1 MRVCLCTPTPTA
13 QDGED
18 VYEYSYHPLSLLIA
32 KSIFL
37 HPDIRTLMPASKS
50 LAWWTMRYGR
60 VHQDLL
66 EQNSVTLKTHM
77 DAVIPIALANYG
89 VAAAAA
95 SSSAGSSTAAAAP
108 AAVTPLQHRLT
119 THVYME
125 ACHVFH
131 SYWQYRQIEECLAE
145 TQRQLGVEVELTG
158 LMGKRTRWQKEEKAQ
173 LLVRVI
179 PSDKRLA
186 EMEEEKKNP
195 SRPVDP
201 LLIELLPHSLALD
214 SDVLLP
220 TLALSSPDQ
229 SFIDAPLSVCDQAL
243 LLAIFE
249 NTNRTASSHITRDE
263 KMMAY
268 IARLLEEQR
277 SGRTSSVHTL
287 RAQRIMGK
295 GLMRVRSR
303 TAC

>member
-1 MRVCLCTPTPTA
+1 M
-13 QDGED
+13 
-18 VYEYSYHPLSLLIA
+18 YEYSYHPLSLLIA

-37 HPDIRTLMPASKS
+37 QSDIRALMPASKS

-77 DAVIPIALANYG
+77 DAAIPIALANYG
-89 VAAAAA
+89 VAAASASAA
-95 SSSAGSSTAAAAP
+95 AGSSTAAP

-125 ACHVFH
+125 ACHIYH
-131 SYWQYRQIEECLAE
+131 NYWQYRQIEECLAE
-145 TQRQLGVEVELTG
+145 AQRQLGVEVELTG

-179 PSDKRLA
+179 PSDKKLA

-195 SRPVDP
+195 SHSVDP
-201 LLIELLPHSLALD
+201 LLVELLPHSIALD

-220 TLALSSPDQ
+220 TLALSSPEQ
-229 SFIDAPLSVCDQAL
+229 SYIDAPLSVCDQAL

-277 SGRTSSVHTL
+277 SGRTSS
-287 RAQRIMGK
+287 ARIS
-295 GLMRVRSR
+295 MRTTKR
-303 TAC
+303 